1 MGNGAADADGAQ
13 ARGAGGVSVNQGVKV
28 ARRSDSMTQWTQ
40 EALLERGQSLV
51 RQKIW
56 EQFWEAS
63 LDHELLLEK
72 LKKGKTESS
81 REKEKRKTEQIINKC
96 TKGLQKRSGQR
107 KWRIVEVADKFSN
120 DTRRHVSPS
129 DLVYKKQKLAKV
141 RKSSVLSP

>member
-107 KWRIVEVADKFSN
+107 QWRIEEVA
-120 DTRRHVSPS
+120 
-129 DLVYKKQKLAKV
+129 V
-141 RKSSVLSP
+141 RG